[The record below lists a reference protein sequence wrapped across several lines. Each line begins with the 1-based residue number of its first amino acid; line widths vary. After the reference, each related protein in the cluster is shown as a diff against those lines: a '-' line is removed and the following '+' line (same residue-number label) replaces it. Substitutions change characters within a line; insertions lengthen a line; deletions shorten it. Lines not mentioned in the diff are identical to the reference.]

1 MVGFWGEL
9 WGVGEVKR
17 RDEMSIVEDTK
28 EHTVSHVYA
37 HIHIHVHIHT
47 CTPSHAHHAHLQ
59 TQQNP
64 SNASLTHSKGSRTR
78 VRWEVDKV
86 IDPSLN
92 IA

>member
-1 MVGFWGEL
+1 
-9 WGVGEVKR
+9 
-17 RDEMSIVEDTK
+17 MSTVEDAQ
-28 EHTVSHVYA
+28 EHLVSHTYA
-37 HIHIHVHIHT
+37 HIHIHVHIHP
-47 CTPSHAHHAHLQ
+47 CTHSHTHHTHLQ

-78 VRWEVDKV
+78 VGGKVDKV